1 MAAGQPP
8 TLRADAVQ
16 WLVDRESIRD
26 LVCTFGMSID
36 DRNQPAFAATFTED
50 GVLDAGWGGR
60 IEGRRAIATMTGL
73 PATWRT
79 QHFFGNIAID
89 LQGDLATTR
98 AYMVATHVFD
108 PADIKQHARAGGW
121 YEQKLVR
128 TADGWRF
135 AYVKLV
141 IMWAGERPMSD
152 TLDV

>member
-1 MAAGQPP
+1 MPAQQLP
-8 TLRADAVQ
+8 TLPADAVQ

-26 LVCTFGMSID
+26 LVCTFGMAID
-36 DRNQPAFAATFTED
+36 DRDPAGFAATFTED

-60 IEGRRAIATMTGL
+60 IEGRDAIATMTGL

-79 QHFFGNIAID
+79 QHIFGNIAID
-89 LQGDLATTR
+89 LRGDQATTR
-98 AYMVATHVFD
+98 SYMVATHVFD

-121 YEQKLVR
+121 YEQKIAR

-135 AYVKLV
+135 TYVKLSIV
-141 IMWAGERPMSD
+141 WAGDRPMSD